1 MADGPSQEE
10 RIATL
15 ERQLE
20 AALREL
26 VQLRA
31 ENEALKRRVRELE
44 AQVRRS
50 SRNSSMPPSSDL
62 PGVLR
67 PRRVPTGRRPGGQP
81 GHPGKTR
88 RRYEPHEVDHRVPV
102 VPPRC
107 GNCKHRLGEKDL
119 VGTPLEHQVVEA
131 PPMVVEVIEYLLH
144 LAKCPDCGEL
154 TRAELPAGV
163 PAGLVGPRLQAIY
176 AFLCGRG
183 RVSRREAPEIVK
195 AILGPKALVAIG
207 TVVAMER
214 QTSEALAAA
223 YEEAKEAVREEP
235 FVNADETSWKEAR
248 EKAWLWIATTDLLK
262 VFRIDRHRS
271 KEAFEKLLPDFK
283 GILGTDRWSAYRHHP
298 KRKRQLCWS
307 HLDRNFAGLEEL
319 GGEAKRLGVEG
330 QKGAEALF
338 HWWHRF
344 RRGEIDRPR
353 LRREMAPIRKRF
365 RWLLGLHEKNPVRKA
380 RAMCADLIKYFEG
393 MWTFARVPGVEPTN
407 NLGERDIRK
416 AVLWRKCSFG
426 SASEA
431 GSRFVER
438 MLTVC
443 GSLRAQERPILEY
456 LEASIRA
463 RLSGQPHPS
472 LLPARAT

>member
-1 MADGPSQEE
+1 VAEDAPTREE
-10 RIATL
+10 YEALLR
-15 ERQLE
+15 EN
-20 AALREL
+20 AALKKRLAEMEAL
-26 VQLRA
+26 VRDLRA
-31 ENEALKRRVRELE
+31 LL
-44 AQVRRS
+44 QTS
-50 SRNSSMPPSSDL
+50 SRHSSMPPSSDL

-67 PRRVPTGRRPGGQP
+67 PRRVPTGRSPGGQP

-107 GNCKHRLGEKDL
+107 GKCMHRLGEKDL
-119 VGTPLEHQVVEA
+119 VGTPLQHQVVEA

-183 RVSRREAPEIVK
+183 RVSRREAPEIVE
-195 AILGPKALVAIG
+195 ALLGPKAVVALG
-207 TVVAMER
+207 TVAAMEL
-214 QTSEALAAA
+214 QTSEALAVA
-223 YEEAKEAVREEP
+223 YEEAKEAVREAP

-248 EKAWLWIATTDLLK
+248 DKAWLWIATTDLLK
-262 VFRIDRHRS
+262 VFRIDRNRS
-271 KEAFEKLLPDFK
+271 KEAFERLLPGFK
-283 GILGTDRWSAYRHHP
+283 GILGTDRWSAYRGHP

-353 LRREMAPIRKRF
+353 LRREMAPIRRRF

-463 RLSGQPHPS
+463 HLVGSPHPS
-472 LLPARAT
+472 LLPVHAG